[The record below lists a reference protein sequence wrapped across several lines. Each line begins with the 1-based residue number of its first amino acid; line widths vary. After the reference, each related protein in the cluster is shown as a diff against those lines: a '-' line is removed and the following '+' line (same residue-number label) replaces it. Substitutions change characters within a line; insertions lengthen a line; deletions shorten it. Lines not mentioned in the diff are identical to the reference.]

1 MAVPGAPDRGHVST
15 CSPAPGEQPGPL
27 PCPHPGSEPRSLCPS
42 RTPRL
47 LRRVGGQETDSLLE
61 AWSPM
66 GQGPCVSLRKSHL
79 PSQPMKAVG
88 WGWWRLQRGQTCT
101 LSLPSPWAL
110 GEQADCPQGC
120 PAGSMRTSSS
130 VTSVTHPAVCAV
142 VLKHGP
148 RA

>member
-1 MAVPGAPDRGHVST
+1 MAVPGAAYRSHVST

-79 PSQPMKAVG
+79 PSQPVKVVE
-88 WGWWRLQRGQTCT
+88 WGWWRLQKGQTGT

-110 GEQADCPQGC
+110 GEQADRPQGC
-120 PAGSMRTSSS
+120 PAGSMRASRFATLPTQKS
-130 VTSVTHPAVCAV
+130 VQWF
-142 VLKHGP
+142 
-148 RA
+148 